1 MNWLAVVVGWVLA
14 FLLGWLWYSP
24 TLFGEKWAE
33 GVGVELG
40 SADKMPAAA
49 LVSQALGLFLLSW
62 AVGVTAA
69 NAALL
74 TFILIV
80 LALAVLLASGGLFS
94 KKSTYAIATES
105 GYVLVAALVMF
116 VAQGVL

>member
-1 MNWLAVVVGWVLA
+1 MDEITANVDWIAVIVGAVLA

-24 TLFGEKWAE
+24 MLFGKKWAE

-49 LVSQALGLFLLSW
+49 MLLQAAGTFLLAW
-62 AVGVTAA
+62 VVGVTAA
-69 NAALL
+69 SNALL

-80 LALAVLLASGGLFS
+80 V
-94 KKSTYAIATES
+94 TIM
-105 GYVLVAALVMF
+105 VLVAAGGLF
-116 VAQGVL
+116 AK